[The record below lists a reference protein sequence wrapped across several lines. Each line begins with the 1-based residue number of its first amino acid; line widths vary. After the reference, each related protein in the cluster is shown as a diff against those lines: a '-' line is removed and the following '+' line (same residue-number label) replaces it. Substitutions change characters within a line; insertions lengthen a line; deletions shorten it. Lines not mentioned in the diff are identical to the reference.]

1 VGNASKLRPVG
12 AASLLVLFAS
22 LAVLNLPA
30 AVGSLAISDSARG
43 ALRGGVY
50 GDREELG
57 FDNLLQ
63 LDLSL
68 TWPTTVLSFGYG
80 PRFGVARVL
89 DGTLPE
95 QVTLMHDFDAAIQL
109 REGRF
114 TLDLRQD
121 VSVGQQSFGQ
131 LYGIPQGASVAAPAP
146 VADAT
151 DTAGSTATP
160 GMEIPAGAGD
170 PIRLGSGV
178 QVYSFRSAAAMT
190 YHWSRRWESTLD
202 LGYSLSGADNPKI
215 ETLDGRPEPL
225 NYPRIQ
231 VTDAQSKLMYDFTRT
246 QRAGGV
252 LSGQRGWSDR
262 DNYGL
267 VSLAAAYALRW
278 TSHTN
283 LDIRA
288 GAAYRDSLA
297 RDRTRTTA
305 VVPVGSASL
314 THSID
319 RHALRARFIANIAY
333 EPLINVLQAV
343 LQDRLTAL
351 ASASLATHEDSVTL
365 SLSGSQSFPTDDPE
379 AAMFAGV
386 SLAYDHQFTK
396 WIGIEFGGQVVDQV
410 TDSSVSSGTIW
421 TVYAG
426 LGAQLSPLRF

>member
-1 VGNASKLRPVG
+1 ME
-12 AASLLVLFAS
+12 
-22 LAVLNLPA
+22 LAP
-30 AVGSLAISDSARG
+30 
-43 ALRGGVY
+43 
-50 GDREELG
+50 
-57 FDNLLQ
+57 
-63 LDLSL
+63 
-68 TWPTTVLSFGYG
+68 
-80 PRFGVARVL
+80 
-89 DGTLPE
+89 
-95 QVTLMHDFDAAIQL
+95 
-109 REGRF
+109 
-114 TLDLRQD
+114 
-121 VSVGQQSFGQ
+121 
-131 LYGIPQGASVAAPAP
+131 
-146 VADAT
+146 
-151 DTAGSTATP
+151 
-160 GMEIPAGAGD
+160 GAGN

-178 QVYSFRSAAAMT
+178 QVYSFRSAAAAS
-190 YHWSRRWESTLD
+190 YLWSRRWESTLD
-202 LGYSLSGADNPKI
+202 LGYSLSGADSPKI
-215 ETLDGRPEPL
+215 ETVDGRAEPL

-231 VTDAQSKLMYDFTRT
+231 VADAESTLMYDFTRT

-252 LSGQRGWSDR
+252 LTGERGWSDR
-262 DNYGL
+262 DNYGV

-297 RDRTRTTA
+297 RDRSRTKA

-319 RHALRARFIANIAY
+319 SHTLRARFVANVAY
-333 EPLINVLQAV
+333 APVVNVLQAA

-351 ASASLATHEDSVTL
+351 ASASLATRSDSITL
-365 SLSGSQSFPTDDPE
+365 SLTGSQSFPTDDPE

-396 WIGIEFGGQVVDQV
+396 WVGMEVGGQVVDQV